1 MSAHR
6 SWLSALCKLKCDRA
20 HHAASTLAGKSTL
33 VLPDMRDMCVPLNKL
48 LSQDKG
54 VRDGLTFFF
63 SVLVDPNVRGGE
75 EQNAQ
80 VGHDDEEYHTY

>member
-48 LSQDKG
+48 LRQDKKG
-54 VRDGLTFFF
+54 SRRSDLFFF
-63 SVLVDPNVRGGE
+63 GGPKRTWRR
-75 EQNAQ
+75 AKR
-80 VGHDDEEYHTY
+80 TSRS

>member
-54 VRDGLTFFF
+54 VRDGLTFFSF
-63 SVLVDPNVRGGE
+63 CFGGPKRTWRRR
-75 EQNAQ
+75 AKR
-80 VGHDDEEYHTY
+80 TSRS